1 MKKKWIIAVCAV
13 VALGALVSTAVAHR
27 GERMRDGRGMQA
39 MMQELDLNAEQREQ
53 LKELRQT
60 LREQMRDAR
69 DNGQEAM
76 ETVREVRRQ
85 ALGKIL
91 NAQQMEQMA
100 QMEQMGVTRPDFGK
114 DFRGGKMGGYR
125 GQWARGPRHG
135 AKNAFA
141 KLDLTKVQKDELKD
155 LRQAHREEADK
166 LRQAHQ
172 KSLEKVL
179 TKDQHKQL
187 EQLKDEVFYGGK
199 RPHRRRMW

>member
-13 VALGALVSTAVAHR
+13 VALGGLVSTAVAHR
-27 GERMRDGRGMQA
+27 GERMPDGRGMQA

-60 LREQMRDAR
+60 LREQMRNAR
-69 DNGQEAM
+69 DSGQEAM

-91 NAQQMEQMA
+91 NAQQMA
-100 QMEQMGVTRPDFGK
+100 QMEQMGVTRPDFGQ
-114 DFRGGKMGGYR
+114 DFRGGKMGGYL

-135 AKNAFA
+135 ANNAFA
-141 KLDLTKVQKDELKD
+141 KLDLTEAQKDQLKD

-166 LRQAHQ
+166 LRKAHQ

-187 EQLKDEVFYGGK
+187 AQLKDEAFYGGK

>member
-91 NAQQMEQMA
+91 NAQQMA

-141 KLDLTKVQKDELKD
+141 KLDLTEAQKDELKD

-187 EQLKDEVFYGGK
+187 EQLKDEAFYGGK

>member
-27 GERMRDGRGMQA
+27 GERMRNGRGMQA

-69 DNGQEAM
+69 DNGQVAM

-91 NAQQMEQMA
+91 NAQQMA
-100 QMEQMGVTRPDFGK
+100 QMEQMGVTRPNFGQ
-114 DFRGGKMGGYR
+114 DFRGGKMDGYQ

-141 KLDLTKVQKDELKD
+141 KLDLTEAQKDELKD

-172 KSLEKVL
+172 ESLEKVL

>member
-13 VALGALVSTAVAHR
+13 VALGALVSTAGAHR
-27 GERMRDGRGMQA
+27 GERMRNGRGMQA

-91 NAQQMEQMA
+91 NAQQMA
-100 QMEQMGVTRPDFGK
+100 QMEQMGVTRPNFGQ
-114 DFRGGKMGGYR
+114 DFRGGKMGGYQ
-125 GQWARGPRHG
+125 GQWARWPRHG

-141 KLDLTKVQKDELKD
+141 KLDLTEAQKDELKD

-172 KSLEKVL
+172 ESLEKVL

-187 EQLKDEVFYGGK
+187 EQLKDEAFYGGK